1 VKEEF
6 EGTNAIAAPVK
17 AKSPVGSA
25 GPTVVVPERRLVQA
39 WRRQGLVVLTLV
51 FSDALFA
58 FLFWGLALNLHAI
71 WRQGQPLEEVT
82 STYILSSTVLWIGL
96 RALVGL
102 YPGYGLAPAEELR
115 RQSYATLATLAIT
128 TLFAFAFQA
137 GALLPRLLIG
147 INFLELLLLAPLVRH
162 FVKQG
167 MAKVELWGKP
177 VVVLGAGKTAK
188 QLVINLR
195 REWGLGFRP
204 VAVFDFRL
212 APVEGALEG
221 VPYEGSLSDAMEV
234 AQKQNIDTVIFAMPQ
249 IQRKHLAKL
258 VDAAG
263 RRFRNVI
270 VMPNLGGITNS
281 AIVARDFAGLCGVEI
296 KHNLLNT
303 WSRMAKRVL
312 DLFGAVV
319 GGLLIAPLLLA
330 MGVLIKLD
338 SAGPL
343 FYAHMRLGTDG
354 QYFYCWKFRTMH
366 TDASQLLTELLQS
379 NPDLRSE
386 WEANHKLRDDPR
398 ITRVG
403 RLLRKTSLDE
413 LPQLWNVLR
422 GEMSLAG
429 PRPIVDAEAPKY
441 GEAYELYQRVKP
453 GMTGLWQVSG
463 RSGTSYEE
471 RVAIDTYYVR
481 DWSIWLDLVI
491 LARTVKIVICRRG
504 AC

>member
-1 VKEEF
+1 
-6 EGTNAIAAPVK
+6 
-17 AKSPVGSA
+17 
-25 GPTVVVPERRLVQA
+25 
-39 WRRQGLVVLTLV
+39 
-51 FSDALFA
+51 
-58 FLFWGLALNLHAI
+58 
-71 WRQGQPLEEVT
+71 
-82 STYILSSTVLWIGL
+82 
-96 RALVGL
+96 
-102 YPGYGLAPAEELR
+102 
-115 RQSYATLATLAIT
+115 
-128 TLFAFAFQA
+128 
-137 GALLPRLLIG
+137 
-147 INFLELLLLAPLVRH
+147 
-162 FVKQG
+162 

-188 QLVINLR
+188 QLIINLR

-204 VAVFDFRL
+204 VALFDFRL
-212 APVEGALEG
+212 APVEGDLEG
-221 VPYEGSLSDAMEV
+221 VPYEGSLTDAMEV
-234 AQKQNIDTVIFAMPQ
+234 ARKQNIDTVIFAMPQ

-263 RRFRNVI
+263 RRFQNVI
-270 VMPNLGGITNS
+270 VVPNLGGITNS

-303 WSRMAKRVL
+303 WSRMAKRAL

-319 GGLLIAPLLLA
+319 GGLLIGPLLLT
-330 MGVLIKLD
+330 MVVLIKLD

-343 FYAHMRLGTDG
+343 FYSHMRLGTEG
-354 QYFYCWKFRTMH
+354 KHFYCWKFRTMH

-471 RVAIDTYYVR
+471 RVAIDAYYVR

-491 LARTVKIVICRRG
+491 LARTVKIVTFGRG
-504 AC
+504 AF